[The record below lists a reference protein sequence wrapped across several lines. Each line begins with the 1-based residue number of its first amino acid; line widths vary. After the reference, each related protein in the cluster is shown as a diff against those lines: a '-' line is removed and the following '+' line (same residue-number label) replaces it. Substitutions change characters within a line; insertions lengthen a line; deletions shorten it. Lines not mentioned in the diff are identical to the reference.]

1 MKKYL
6 ALLLVLVMV
15 LSLAACATK
24 TEPETTTEPEKTT
37 TEPAPAEETKDEEPA
52 PAEET
57 KEEEP
62 TEEPADNTEYAV
74 AMITDYGDITD
85 QSFNQTTYEACKAFC
100 EDNGVEFSY
109 FKPAGDNTADRVAMI
124 EKAVDEG
131 YNVIVMPGYAFGGA
145 IVEAAPEFPDVKFIA
160 LDVAKG
166 DLLEAGVA
174 KAGESYDYNPDNWDL
189 EKYVD
194 MSNVYCAIYQE
205 ELCGYMAGYAAV
217 KLGYK
222 SLGFLGGMA
231 VPAVIRYGYGFVQG
245 VDAAAADLGLSD
257 VTVKYVYG
265 GQFFGDA
272 DITAVMDTWY
282 AGGTEVVFACGGG
295 IYTSAVDAAKKA
307 NGKVIGVDVDQA
319 GVIANYAGV
328 DGLTVTSAMKG
339 LYPATYD
346 TLNDVIINGNWANYV
361 GQIATL
367 GLVSADDPEANYV
380 QIPMGEGT
388 QWSDSFTQDDYKA
401 MVADMY
407 NGVITVSNDISKTA
421 SDFATVITV
430 DDQGAIKG

>member
-1 MKKYL
+1 MKKFL
-6 ALLLVLVMV
+6 ALMLALVMA
-15 LSLAACATK
+15 LSLVACGQKNQDSNGTYD
-24 TEPETTTEPEKTT
+24 TD
-37 TEPAPAEETKDEEPA
+37 KDTDVTDVA
-52 PAEET
+52 Y
-57 KEEEP
+57 K
-62 TEEPADNTEYAV
+62 V

-85 QSFNQTTYEACKAFC
+85 QSFNQTTYEACKAFA
-100 EDNGVEFSY
+100 EANGVDFQY

-124 EKAVDEG
+124 ESAVDQG
-131 YNVIVMPGYAFGGA
+131 YNVIVMPGYAFGAA
-145 IVEAAPEFPDVKFIA
+145 IAETAPKFSDVKFIA
-160 LDVAKG
+160 LDVSAG
-166 DLLEAGVA
+166 DL
-174 KAGESYDYNPDNWDL
+174 GEGFEVPANL
-189 EKYVD
+189 
-194 MSNVYCAIYQE
+194 YCAVYQE

-222 SLGFLGGMA
+222 NLGFLGGMA

-282 AGGTEVVFACGGG
+282 ANGTEVVFACGGG
-295 IYTSAVDAAKKA
+295 IYISAVDAAKKA

-361 GQIATL
+361 GKIATL